1 MQGTSRLL
9 CSCMSVLL
17 MLLGMWAYPAIG
29 VAQEMKTEGD
39 VSGFIIATA
48 DGRVSVGE
56 GDVVIIDRGQDHG
69 VGVGDHYLVYQDE
82 WTVIHQRSGETV
94 PISRQV
100 IGEMTVTETFG
111 HTAKASIISSQ
122 FEIAVGSPVVA
133 VTLPPE
139 ADNELQAQAEAR
151 LARLSPCLEMARQA
165 LNAAQ
170 LAGVAE
176 VELASAKAALAS
188 AEMAFE
194 QAAKLLAQGDLTGAI
209 SRLDIALSDCL
220 TAQDAVDQAHH
231 MAASPGSLERY
242 TVARGDTLWG
252 ISAREIIYSN
262 ALMWPIIYKANREQ
276 IRDPDVIFPR
286 QVFAIPRDFAAS
298 EAEMAIE
305 RARRRG
311 RWRLYDGP
319 DRYIL
324 GER

>member
-9 CSCMSVLL
+9 CSCMSVVL
-17 MLLGMWAYPAIG
+17 MLFGIWAYPTVG
-29 VAQEMKTEGD
+29 VAQEMTPSD
-39 VSGFIIATA
+39 AVSGYIIATA
-48 DGRVSVGE
+48 DSRVSVGE
-56 GDVVIIDRGQDHG
+56 GDVVLIDRGREQG
-69 VGVGDHYLVYQDE
+69 VEVGDHFLVYQEE
-82 WTVIHQRSGETV
+82 W
-94 PISRQV
+94 PIAHRRTGAVVQGPRQV
-100 IGEMTVTETFG
+100 MGEIVITETQEQ
-111 HTAKASIISSQ
+111 TAKALIIASQ
-122 FEIAVGSPVVA
+122 FEIEAGAPVVA

-139 ADNELQAQAEAR
+139 ADSELQAQAEAR

-165 LNAAQ
+165 LHAAQ
-170 LAGVAE
+170 LAGVTEA
-176 VELASAKAALAS
+176 ELASARAALAS
-188 AEMAFE
+188 AEMAFD
-194 QAAKLLAQGDLTGAI
+194 QAAHLLAQGDLSGAI
-209 SRLDIALSDCL
+209 SRLDVALSDCL
-220 TAQDAVDQAHH
+220 TAQDAINQGHH
-231 MAASPGSLERY
+231 MASGLLERY

-286 QVFAIPRDFAAS
+286 QVFVIPRDFTAS
-298 EAEMAIE
+298 EADMAID